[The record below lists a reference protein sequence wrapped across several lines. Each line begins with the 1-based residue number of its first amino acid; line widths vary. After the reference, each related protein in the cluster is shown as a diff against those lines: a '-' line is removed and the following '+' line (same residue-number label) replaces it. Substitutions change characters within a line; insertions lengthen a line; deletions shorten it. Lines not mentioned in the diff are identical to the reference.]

1 MWRPPGVLACWSVT
15 QSWSGLTNT
24 RWSGRGT
31 HPTQA
36 CTATLCIS
44 RAARAQKHKNGTCS
58 ETQETRWSAISLLSS
73 TISTISTHQ
82 HTSAHINTHQHTST
96 HRQACAVRMRTC
108 EGTRLTQE
116 NTFTFGRR
124 SRCHNT
130 QHIWFS
136 LSGRSLVGA
145 RDPQWFCGP
154 WRGVA
159 TCIRCEAMF

>member
-1 MWRPPGVLACWSVT
+1 MCLACWSVT
-15 QSWSGLTNT
+15 QSWSCLTST
-24 RWSGRGT
+24 RWSGRET
-31 HPTQA
+31 HP
-36 CTATLCIS
+36 TATLCIS
-44 RAARAQKHKNGTCS
+44 RAARAQKHKKRGG
-58 ETQETRWSAISLLSS
+58 LLSVYS
-73 TISTISTHQ
+73 ALLSALSAHISTHQ
-82 HTSAHINTHQHTST
+82 HTSTHISTPTHIGRRVQFV
-96 HRQACAVRMRTC
+96 CARTC

-159 TCIRCEAMF
+159 TCSSAVSIF

>member
-1 MWRPPGVLACWSVT
+1 MWRPPDVLACWSVT
-15 QSWSGLTNT
+15 QSWSCLTST
-24 RWSGRGT
+24 RWSGRET
-31 HPTQA
+31 HP
-36 CTATLCIS
+36 TATLCIS
-44 RAARAQKHKNGTCS
+44 PCVSRVRHVLRNTRNAVVCYQF
-58 ETQETRWSAISLLSS
+58 TQLYYQ
-73 TISTISTHQ
+73 HYQHYQ

-96 HRQACAVRMRTC
+96 HRQACAIRLRTC
-108 EGTRLTQE
+108 EGTRLTPE
-116 NTFTFGRR
+116 NTFGRR

-159 TCIRCEAMF
+159 TCSRCEAMF